1 MPIDAVFKALADPTR
16 REILRLLGQ
25 RDMTAGEI
33 AAAFDRSP
41 STISEHLG
49 VLRDAGLVVTE
60 RSGTSIVYSLNTAA
74 HEELLAAVMRLL
86 HIGEQVEES
95 RDGSTP

>member
-1 MPIDAVFKALADPTR
+1 MPMDTVFKALADPTR
-16 REILRLLGQ
+16 REILRLLGK

-33 AAAFDRSP
+33 VAAFDRP
-41 STISEHLG
+41 ASTISEHLG

-60 RSGTSIVYSLNTAA
+60 RNGTSIVYSLNTAA

-86 HIGEQVEES
+86 HVGERLEETK
-95 RDGSTP
+95 DGSVR

>member
-1 MPIDAVFKALADPTR
+1 M
-16 REILRLLGQ
+16 
-25 RDMTAGEI
+25 
-33 AAAFDRSP
+33 
-41 STISEHLG
+41 
-49 VLRDAGLVVTE
+49 LRDAGLVVTE